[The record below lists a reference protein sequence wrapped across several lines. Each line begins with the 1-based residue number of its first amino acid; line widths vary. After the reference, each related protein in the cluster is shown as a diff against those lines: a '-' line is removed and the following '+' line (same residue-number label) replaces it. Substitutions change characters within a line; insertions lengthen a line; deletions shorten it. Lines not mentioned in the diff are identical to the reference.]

1 MFSLEILDVKLKF
14 KGSFL
19 FEDTATFEFDD
30 WNDVLKIDKELEL
43 DEQYQEDL
51 AKWNKDK
58 KWKRDYYVADIPKEL
73 TARAY
78 GSLNGHNVTI
88 ELAMDLQE
96 YYKLLIPDLVDY
108 EVEFDGYFV
117 RMFDIHDDISDIVG
131 LDCWDEKDILTN
143 RPRRENIR
151 YSATGG
157 IPESSLTNY
166 DDFVCQ
172 YIARGV
178 KKYEF
183 GDFAKDYT
191 IDEMV
196 EEIRREELSNG
207 WKNSV
212 EIYF

>member
-30 WNDVLKIDKELEL
+30 WNDVLKIDKEEKLE
-43 DEQYQEDL
+43 YQEDL

-58 KWKRDYYVADIPKEL
+58 KWEIDYYVTDIPKEL

-78 GSLNGHNVTI
+78 GSLDGHNVTI

-108 EVEFDGYFV
+108 EVESDGC
-117 RMFDIHDDISDIVG
+117 RMFEIYDDLTDIVG
-131 LDCWDEKDILTN
+131 LYCWDEKDILTN

-166 DDFVCQ
+166 DDFVYQ
-172 YIARGV
+172 HIAHGV
-178 KKYEF
+178 KKHEF

-196 EEIRREELSNG
+196 EEIRREELNNG
-207 WKNSV
+207 WNSID
-212 EIYF
+212 IYF